1 MNGQLISGISMLGSF
16 FRIVDIVL
24 VALSGV
30 IAHFLKFDSIEISST
45 YLLYLL
51 ILMIFTTNIFSAFS
65 VYDVLRGKRLLPEL
79 TRVSIAWFTVI
90 CAISTLTF
98 LTKTGH
104 EFSRIWVGL
113 TVVIFYCNLVTYRI
127 ITRLLARRL
136 VFGGFNQKSVVIVGA
151 GKLGV
156 RACTSM
162 QREAWAGLFPVAFFD
177 DKEALQGSSIN
188 NVMIQGQLA
197 DVTNYIEEQR
207 QLNRKS
213 VDQVWIALPL
223 SAQEAI
229 EGLQLALQDT
239 ATNVYFVPDLY
250 GFNLASYDVG
260 EVVGLPVMNMSAPLI
275 NGTTAN
281 IKRLEDIVLSAILL
295 LVLSPVMLVCALLI
309 KRESS
314 GPILF
319 KQRRYGMHGEEI
331 IVWKFRSM
339 TVAEDGAQVSQASRN
354 DTRVTRVGKILR
366 QTSLDELPQLIN
378 VLQGKMSL
386 VGPRPHAVAHNEF
399 YRKKVKGYMMR
410 HQVRPGI
417 TGWAQVNGCRGETN
431 DIADMEERV
440 HFDLEYI
447 RNCSIFMDLRILFL
461 TVNTVLN
468 TQDTY

>member
-1 MNGQLISGISMLGSF
+1 
-16 FRIVDIVL
+16 
-24 VALSGV
+24 
-30 IAHFLKFDSIEISST
+30 
-45 YLLYLL
+45 
-51 ILMIFTTNIFSAFS
+51 
-65 VYDVLRGKRLLPEL
+65 
-79 TRVSIAWFTVI
+79 
-90 CAISTLTF
+90 
-98 LTKTGH
+98 
-104 EFSRIWVGL
+104 
-113 TVVIFYCNLVTYRI
+113 
-127 ITRLLARRL
+127 
-136 VFGGFNQKSVVIVGA
+136 GFNQKSVVIVGA